1 MGLVTATRHAKK
13 GASQRIV
20 AALFAVVL
28 MTGHAA
34 AQEQVERSF
43 AVALIRD
50 IMTAVNHGN
59 WTGNYTV
66 LRDYAAPEFSAAN
79 DPTRLAGLF
88 TPVREAGLDML
99 PVLVTEPEILQAKIA
114 AGGQQMRLTG
124 YFPTRPQHFSFD
136 MVLVNEGRRWVL
148 LDISVGAFDPI
159 SAPAPDPSAEAQTD
173 PDPET
178 EAE

>member
-1 MGLVTATRHAKK
+1 MGLVTATHLALK

-28 MTGHAA
+28 MTANAA

-99 PVLVTEPEILQAKIA
+99 PVLVTEPEILQAQIA

-136 MVLVNEGRRWVL
+136 MVMVSEGRRWVL

-159 SAPAPDPSAEAQTD
+159 SVPDTAPQADEAEPAPAPDAE
-173 PDPET
+173 
-178 EAE
+178 